1 MKKRGKKAKKEK
13 AENEAENGTGRKGK
27 KVRYTP
33 SAVLRRV
40 ILIFAAL
47 YLAGM
52 GISTALVQQKFRQD
66 HQRCLEDIADLVKI
80 SMNEEISDAASQGKE
95 ITLEWFIDNLEFLL
109 ATCRSDPYVNWNAA
123 VWDSE
128 GDKIA
133 EREAI
138 AYAPLDGDNTTR
150 VIWRLK
156 DYLTEEEMDQL
167 AEYTVQKTASE
178 KRQWT
183 EYRED
188 VSCTPERELAAIS
201 IHKKTWK
208 KVDAQEAKKREGAYS
223 WSRWVE
229 TEEDGST
236 KEEYFVCTDSRETW
250 RWENPDIE
258 QEDAEIVF
266 GAFPFIPGSEAGENG
281 WKEWRQAEYLQSFPE
296 HIRGGYRE
304 GGTGYMEYTDDN
316 AEADLTVPLAF
327 EDLDS
332 ESGVRVC
339 TMMFR
344 MISHSWMAAAD
355 YMKYVYLGSAV
366 FVAACIV
373 FAAYTLEKS
382 YRKSAEAEAQR
393 RDFTN
398 AMAHE
403 MKTPLGVIRGF
414 AENLLEDPETGKR
427 EYYLRQIIGQTEEMD
442 GAVKEMIQVSRLD
455 SEGLALSRERID
467 LSELLEEETERI
479 EVRTEERRIE
489 VRLRNTG
496 AVIVEGDRALL
507 EKAFR
512 CLLDNAVSYNR
523 DEGIITIDV
532 DEERCVIAN
541 TGDPIPEE
549 DLSHVCEMLWTG
561 SREGRNRASEEKHLG
576 MGLYL
581 ADRIFRLHGMK
592 MTVENTYDGVQVSVD
607 WSGR

>member
-13 AENEAENGTGRKGK
+13 AENEAENGRKGK
-27 KVRYTP
+27 NVRYTP
-33 SAVLRRV
+33 SGVLRRV

-66 HQRCLEDIADLVKI
+66 HQRYLGDIADLVKL
-80 SMNEEISDAASQGKE
+80 SMSEEIRDAAAHGEE
-95 ITLEWFIDNLEFLL
+95 ITSEWFADSLEFFL
-109 ATCRSDPYVNWNAA
+109 AICRSDPYVNWNAA

-133 EREAI
+133 ERGAI
-138 AYAPLDGDNTTR
+138 ASAPLDGDSTAR
-150 VIWRLK
+150 VIWHLK
-156 DYLTEEEMDQL
+156 DYLTEEELDQL
-167 AEYTVQKTASE
+167 AEYAAQETASE

-183 EYRED
+183 EYEEN
-188 VSCTPERELAAIS
+188 VSYTPEGELASIS
-201 IHKKTWK
+201 IQKEKWK
-208 KVDAQEAKKREGAYS
+208 KVDSLEAENLEEAAGWTRL
-223 WSRWVE
+223 
-229 TEEDGST
+229 TEEDGRA
-236 KEEYFVCTDSRETW
+236 KEEYFVCIDSEEAW
-250 RWENPDIE
+250 RWENPDTD

-266 GAFPFIPGSEAGENG
+266 GSFLLLPGSEAGENG
-281 WKEWRQAEYLQSFPE
+281 WKEWRTDEYLQSFPE

-304 GGTGYMEYTDDN
+304 DGTGYMEYTDDN

-366 FVAACIV
+366 FVAVCIV

-382 YRKSAEAEAQR
+382 YRKNAETEAQR

-479 EVRTEERRIE
+479 AVRTEERRIE
-489 VRLRNTG
+489 VRLRHTG

-523 DEGIITIDV
+523 YEGIITIYV
-532 DEERCVIAN
+532 DEERCMIAN

-549 DLSHVCEMLWTG
+549 DLSRVCEMLWTG
-561 SREGRNRASEEKHLG
+561 SREGRTRASEEKHLG

-592 MTVENTYDGVQVSVD
+592 MTVENTQDGVQVSVD

>member
-13 AENEAENGTGRKGK
+13 AENEAENGRKGK
-27 KVRYTP
+27 NVRYTP
-33 SAVLRRV
+33 GGVLRRV

-66 HQRCLEDIADLVKI
+66 HQRYLGDIADLVKL
-80 SMNEEISDAASQGKE
+80 SMSEEIRDATAQGKE
-95 ITLEWFIDNLEFLL
+95 ITSEWFADRLEFFL
-109 ATCRSDPYVNWNAA
+109 ALCSSDPHVNWNAA

-133 EREAI
+133 ERGAI
-138 AYAPLDGDNTTR
+138 ASAPLDGDSTAR
-150 VIWRLK
+150 VIWHLK
-156 DYLTEEEMDQL
+156 DYLTEEELDQL
-167 AEYTVQKTASE
+167 AEYAAQETASE

-183 EYRED
+183 EYEEN
-188 VSCTPERELAAIS
+188 VSYTPEGELASIS
-201 IHKKTWK
+201 IQKEKWK
-208 KVDAQEAKKREGAYS
+208 KVDSLEAENLEGAAG
-223 WSRWVE
+223 WARL

-236 KEEYFVCTDSRETW
+236 KEEYFVCITSEEAW
-250 RWENPDIE
+250 RWENPDTE
-258 QEDAEIVF
+258 QEEAEIVF
-266 GAFPFIPGSEAGENG
+266 GSFLFIPGSEAGENG
-281 WKEWRQAEYLQSFPE
+281 WKEWRTDEYLQSFPE

-304 GGTGYMEYTDDN
+304 DGTGYMEYTDDN

-332 ESGVRVC
+332 GSGVRVC

-355 YMKYVYLGSAV
+355 YMKYIYLGSAV

-382 YRKSAEAEAQR
+382 YRKNAETEAQR

-455 SEGLALSRERID
+455 SEDLALSRERIN
-467 LSELLEEETERI
+467 LPELLEEEMERI
-479 EVRTEERRIE
+479 AVRTEERRIE
-489 VRLRNTG
+489 VRLRHTG

-523 DEGIITIDV
+523 YEGIITIYV
-532 DEERCVIAN
+532 DEERCMIAN

-549 DLSHVCEMLWTG
+549 DLSRVCEMLWTG
-561 SREGRNRASEEKHLG
+561 SREGRTRASEEKHLG

-592 MTVENTYDGVQVSVD
+592 MTVENTQDGVQVSVD

>member
-1 MKKRGKKAKKEK
+1 MKKRGKKKAKKEK
-13 AENEAENGTGRKGK
+13 AENKAENGRKGK
-27 KVRYTP
+27 NIRYTP
-33 SAVLRRV
+33 SGVLRRV

-66 HQRCLEDIADLVKI
+66 HQRYLGDIADLVKL
-80 SMNEEISDAASQGKE
+80 SMSEEIRDAAVQGKE
-95 ITLEWFIDNLEFLL
+95 ITSEWFADRLEFFL
-109 ATCRSDPYVNWNAA
+109 ALCSSDPYVNWNAA

-133 EREAI
+133 ERGAI
-138 AYAPLDGDNTTR
+138 ASAPLDGDSTTR
-150 VIWRLK
+150 VIWHLK
-156 DYLTEEEMDQL
+156 DYLTEEELDQL
-167 AEYTVQKTASE
+167 AEYAAQETASE

-183 EYRED
+183 EYEEN
-188 VSCTPERELAAIS
+188 VSYTPEGELASIS
-201 IHKKTWK
+201 IQKEKWK
-208 KVDAQEAKKREGAYS
+208 KVDALEAENLEGAAG
-223 WSRWVE
+223 WARL

-236 KEEYFVCTDSRETW
+236 KEEYFVCIDSEEAW
-250 RWENPDIE
+250 RWENPDTE
-258 QEDAEIVF
+258 QEEAEIVF
-266 GAFPFIPGSEAGENG
+266 GSFLLLPGSEAGENG
-281 WKEWRQAEYLQSFPE
+281 WKEWRQDEYLQSFPE

-304 GGTGYMEYTDDN
+304 DGTGYMEYTDDN

-327 EDLDS
+327 ENLDS

-382 YRKSAEAEAQR
+382 YRKNAETETQR

-455 SEGLALSRERID
+455 SEDLALSRERID
-467 LSELLEEETERI
+467 LSELLEEEMERI
-479 EVRTEERRIE
+479 AVRTEERRIE
-489 VRLRNTG
+489 VRLRHTG

-523 DEGIITIDV
+523 DEGTITIGM

-549 DLSHVCEMLWTG
+549 DLSRVCEMLWTG
-561 SREGRNRASEEKHLG
+561 SREGRTRASEEKHLG

-592 MTVENTYDGVQVSVD
+592 MTVENTQDGVQVSVD

>member
-13 AENEAENGTGRKGK
+13 AENEAENGRKGK
-27 KVRYTP
+27 NVRYTP
-33 SAVLRRV
+33 SGVLRRV

-66 HQRCLEDIADLVKI
+66 HQRYLGDIADLVKL
-80 SMNEEISDAASQGKE
+80 SMSEEIRDATAQGKE
-95 ITLEWFIDNLEFLL
+95 ITSEWFADRLEFFL
-109 ATCRSDPYVNWNAA
+109 ALCSSDPHVNWNAA

-133 EREAI
+133 ERGAI
-138 AYAPLDGDNTTR
+138 ASAPLDGDSTAR
-150 VIWRLK
+150 VIWHLK
-156 DYLTEEEMDQL
+156 DYLTEEELDQL
-167 AEYTVQKTASE
+167 AEYAAQETASE

-183 EYRED
+183 EYEEN
-188 VSCTPERELAAIS
+188 VSSTPEGELASIS
-201 IHKKTWK
+201 IQKEKWK
-208 KVDAQEAKKREGAYS
+208 KVDSLEAENLEGAAG
-223 WSRWVE
+223 WARL
-229 TEEDGST
+229 TEEDGRA
-236 KEEYFVCTDSRETW
+236 KEEYFVCIDSEEAW
-250 RWENPDIE
+250 RWENPDTE
-258 QEDAEIVF
+258 QEEAEIVF
-266 GAFPFIPGSEAGENG
+266 GSFLFIPGSEAGENG
-281 WKEWRQAEYLQSFPE
+281 WKEWRTDEYLQSFPE

-304 GGTGYMEYTDDN
+304 DGTGYMEYTDDN
-316 AEADLTVPLAF
+316 AEADLTIPLAF

-382 YRKSAEAEAQR
+382 YRKNAETEAQR

-455 SEGLALSRERID
+455 SEDLALNRERID
-467 LSELLEEETERI
+467 LTELLEEEMEWI
-479 EVRTEERRIE
+479 AVQTEERRIE
-489 VRLRNTG
+489 VRLRHTG
-496 AVIVEGDRALL
+496 AAIMEGDRALL

-523 DEGIITIDV
+523 DEGTITIDV

-549 DLSHVCEMLWTG
+549 DLSRVCEMLWTG
-561 SREGRNRASEEKHLG
+561 SREGRTRASEEKHLG

-592 MTVENTYDGVQVSVD
+592 MTVENTHDGVQVSVD

>member
-13 AENEAENGTGRKGK
+13 AENEAENGRKGK
-27 KVRYTP
+27 NVRYTP
-33 SAVLRRV
+33 SGVLRRV
-40 ILIFAAL
+40 ILKFAAL

-66 HQRCLEDIADLVKI
+66 HQRYLGDIADLVKL
-80 SMNEEISDAASQGKE
+80 SMSEEIRDAAAHGEE
-95 ITLEWFIDNLEFLL
+95 ITSEWFADSLEFFL
-109 ATCRSDPYVNWNAA
+109 AICRSDPYVNWNAA

-133 EREAI
+133 ERGAI
-138 AYAPLDGDNTTR
+138 ASAPLDGDSTAR
-150 VIWRLK
+150 VIWHLK
-156 DYLTEEEMDQL
+156 DYLTEEELDQL
-167 AEYTVQKTASE
+167 AEYAAQETASE

-183 EYRED
+183 EYEEN
-188 VSCTPERELAAIS
+188 VSYTPEGELASIS
-201 IHKKTWK
+201 IQKEKWK
-208 KVDAQEAKKREGAYS
+208 KVDSLEAENLEEAAGWTRL
-223 WSRWVE
+223 
-229 TEEDGST
+229 TEEDGRA
-236 KEEYFVCTDSRETW
+236 KEEYFVCIDSEEAW
-250 RWENPDIE
+250 RWENPDTD

-266 GAFPFIPGSEAGENG
+266 GSFLLLPGSEAGENG
-281 WKEWRQAEYLQSFPE
+281 WKEWRTDEYLQSFPE

-304 GGTGYMEYTDDN
+304 DGTGYMEYTDDN

-366 FVAACIV
+366 FVAVCIV

-382 YRKSAEAEAQR
+382 YRKNAETEAQR

-455 SEGLALSRERID
+455 SEDLALSRERIN
-467 LSELLEEETERI
+467 LPELLEEEVERI
-479 EVRTEERRIE
+479 AVRTEERRIE
-489 VRLRNTG
+489 VRLRHTG

-523 DEGIITIDV
+523 YEGIITIYV
-532 DEERCVIAN
+532 DEERCMIAN

-549 DLSHVCEMLWTG
+549 DLSRVCEMLWTG
-561 SREGRNRASEEKHLG
+561 SREGRTRASEEKHLG

-592 MTVENTYDGVQVSVD
+592 MTVENTQDGVQVSVD

>member
-66 HQRCLEDIADLVKI
+66 HQRYLGDIADLVKL
-80 SMNEEISDAASQGKE
+80 SMSEEIRDAAAQGEE
-95 ITLEWFIDNLEFLL
+95 ITSEWFADSLAFFL
-109 ATCRSDPYVNWNAA
+109 AICRSDPYVNWNAA

-133 EREAI
+133 ERGAI
-138 AYAPLDGDNTTR
+138 ASAPLDGDSTAR
-150 VIWRLK
+150 VIWHLK
-156 DYLTEEEMDQL
+156 DYLTEEELDQL
-167 AEYTVQKTASE
+167 AEYAAQETASE

-183 EYRED
+183 EYEEN
-188 VSCTPERELAAIS
+188 VSYTPEGELASIS
-201 IHKKTWK
+201 IQKEKWK
-208 KVDAQEAKKREGAYS
+208 KVDSLEAENLEGVAG
-223 WSRWVE
+223 WARL

-236 KEEYFVCTDSRETW
+236 KEEYFVCITSEEAW
-250 RWENPDIE
+250 RWENPDTE
-258 QEDAEIVF
+258 QEEAEIVF
-266 GAFPFIPGSEAGENG
+266 GSFLFIPGSEAGENG
-281 WKEWRQAEYLQSFPE
+281 WKEWRTDEYLQSFPE

-304 GGTGYMEYTDDN
+304 DGTGYMEYTDDN
-316 AEADLTVPLAF
+316 AEADLTIPLAF

-382 YRKSAEAEAQR
+382 YRKNAETEAQR

-455 SEGLALSRERID
+455 SEDLALSRERIN
-467 LSELLEEETERI
+467 LPELLEEEMERI
-479 EVRTEERRIE
+479 AVRTEERRIE
-489 VRLRNTG
+489 VRLRHTG

-523 DEGIITIDV
+523 DEGIIAIDV
-532 DEERCVIAN
+532 DEERCVMAN

-549 DLSHVCEMLWTG
+549 DLSRVCEMLWTG
-561 SREGRNRASEEKHLG
+561 SREGRTRASEEKHLG

-592 MTVENTYDGVQVSVD
+592 MTVENTQDGVQVSVD

>member
-13 AENEAENGTGRKGK
+13 AENEAENGRKGK
-27 KVRYTP
+27 NVRYTP
-33 SAVLRRV
+33 SGVLRRV

-66 HQRCLEDIADLVKI
+66 HQRYLGDIADLVKL
-80 SMNEEISDAASQGKE
+80 SMSEEIRDATAQGKE
-95 ITLEWFIDNLEFLL
+95 ITSEWFADRLEFFL
-109 ATCRSDPYVNWNAA
+109 ALCSSDPYVNWNAA

-133 EREAI
+133 ERGAI
-138 AYAPLDGDNTTR
+138 ASAPLDGDSTAR
-150 VIWRLK
+150 VIWHLK
-156 DYLTEEEMDQL
+156 DYLTEEELDQL
-167 AEYTVQKTASE
+167 AEYAAQETASE

-183 EYRED
+183 EYEEN
-188 VSCTPERELAAIS
+188 VSYTPGGELASIS
-201 IHKKTWK
+201 IQKEKWK
-208 KVDAQEAKKREGAYS
+208 KVDSLEAENLEGVAG
-223 WSRWVE
+223 WARL

-236 KEEYFVCTDSRETW
+236 KEEYFVCITSEEAW
-250 RWENPDIE
+250 RWENPDTE
-258 QEDAEIVF
+258 QEEAEIVF
-266 GAFPFIPGSEAGENG
+266 GSFLFIPGSEAGENG
-281 WKEWRQAEYLQSFPE
+281 WKEWRTDEYLQSFPE

-304 GGTGYMEYTDDN
+304 DGTGYMEYTDDN
-316 AEADLTVPLAF
+316 AEADLTIPLAF

-382 YRKSAEAEAQR
+382 YRKNAETEAQR

-455 SEGLALSRERID
+455 SEDLALSRERIN
-467 LSELLEEETERI
+467 LPELLEEEMERI
-479 EVRTEERRIE
+479 AVRTEERRIE
-489 VRLRNTG
+489 VRLRHTG

-523 DEGIITIDV
+523 YEGIITIYV
-532 DEERCVIAN
+532 DEERCMIAN

-549 DLSHVCEMLWTG
+549 DLSRVCEMLWTG
-561 SREGRNRASEEKHLG
+561 SREGRTRASEEKHLG

-592 MTVENTYDGVQVSVD
+592 MTVENTHDGVQVSVD

>member
-1 MKKRGKKAKKEK
+1 MKKRGKKKAKKEK
-13 AENEAENGTGRKGK
+13 AENEAENGRKGK
-27 KVRYTP
+27 NVRYTP
-33 SAVLRRV
+33 RGVLRRV

-66 HQRCLEDIADLVKI
+66 HQRCLGDIADLVKL
-80 SMNEEISDAASQGKE
+80 SMNEEISDAAARGEE
-95 ITLEWFIDNLEFLL
+95 ITSEWFANNLEFLL
-109 ATCRSDPYVNWNAA
+109 AICRSDPYVNWNAA

-133 EREAI
+133 ERGAI
-138 AYAPLDGDNTTR
+138 AYAPLDGDSTAR
-150 VIWRLK
+150 VIWHLK
-156 DYLTEEEMDQL
+156 DYLTEEELDQL
-167 AEYTVQKTASE
+167 AEYTVQETASQ
-178 KRQWT
+178 KRWRT

-201 IHKKTWK
+201 IQKKTWK
-208 KVDAQEAKKREGAYS
+208 KVDAQEAKNWEGAYG
-223 WSRWVE
+223 WSQLEE

-236 KEEYFVCTDSRETW
+236 KEEYFVCTDSREAW
-250 RWENPDIE
+250 RWENPDTE
-258 QEDAEIVF
+258 QENAEIIF
-266 GAFPFIPGSEAGENG
+266 GAFPLIPGSEAGENG
-281 WKEWRQAEYLQSFPE
+281 WKEWTQDEYLQSFPE

-304 GGTGYMEYTDDN
+304 DGTGYMEYTDDN

-366 FVAACIV
+366 FVGACIV

-427 EYYLRQIIGQTEEMD
+427 EYYLRQIVGQTEEMD
-442 GAVKEMIQVSRLD
+442 EAVKEMIQVSRLD
-455 SEGLALSRERID
+455 SEDLTLSRERID
-467 LSELLEEETERI
+467 LPELLEEETERI

-489 VRLRNTG
+489 VRLRHTG
-496 AVIVEGDRALL
+496 AAIVEGDRALL

-523 DEGIITIDV
+523 DEGTITIDV

-549 DLSHVCEMLWTG
+549 DLSRVCEMLWTG
-561 SREGRNRASEEKHLG
+561 SREGRTRASEEKHLG

-592 MTVENTYDGVQVSVD
+592 MTVENTYDGVRVSVD

>member
-13 AENEAENGTGRKGK
+13 AENEAENGRKGK
-27 KVRYTP
+27 NVRYTP
-33 SAVLRRV
+33 SGVLRRV

-66 HQRCLEDIADLVKI
+66 HQRYLGDIADLVKL
-80 SMNEEISDAASQGKE
+80 SMSEEIRDATAQGKE
-95 ITLEWFIDNLEFLL
+95 ITSEWFADRLEFFL
-109 ATCRSDPYVNWNAA
+109 ALCSSDPHVNWNAA

-133 EREAI
+133 ERGAI
-138 AYAPLDGDNTTR
+138 ASAPLDGDSTAR
-150 VIWRLK
+150 VIWHLK
-156 DYLTEEEMDQL
+156 DYLTEEELDQL
-167 AEYTVQKTASE
+167 AEYAAQETASE

-183 EYRED
+183 EYEEN
-188 VSCTPERELAAIS
+188 VSYTPEGELASIS
-201 IHKKTWK
+201 IQKEKWK
-208 KVDAQEAKKREGAYS
+208 KVDSLEAENLEEVAGWARL
-223 WSRWVE
+223 

-236 KEEYFVCTDSRETW
+236 KEEYFVCITSEEAW
-250 RWENPDIE
+250 RWENPDTE
-258 QEDAEIVF
+258 QEEAEIVF
-266 GAFPFIPGSEAGENG
+266 GSFLLLPGSEAGENG
-281 WKEWRQAEYLQSFPE
+281 WKEWRTDEYLQSFPE

-304 GGTGYMEYTDDN
+304 DGTGYMEYTDDN
-316 AEADLTVPLAF
+316 AEADLTIPLAF

-382 YRKSAEAEAQR
+382 YRKNAETEAQR

-455 SEGLALSRERID
+455 SEDLALSRERIN
-467 LSELLEEETERI
+467 LPELLEEEMERI
-479 EVRTEERRIE
+479 AVRTEERRIE
-489 VRLRNTG
+489 VRLRHTG

-532 DEERCVIAN
+532 DEERCVMAN

-549 DLSHVCEMLWTG
+549 DLSRVCEMLWTG
-561 SREGRNRASEEKHLG
+561 SREGRTRASEEKHLG

-592 MTVENTYDGVQVSVD
+592 MTVENTHDGVQVSVD

>member
-13 AENEAENGTGRKGK
+13 AENEAENGRKGK
-27 KVRYTP
+27 NVRYTP
-33 SAVLRRV
+33 SGVLRRV

-66 HQRCLEDIADLVKI
+66 HQRYLGDIADLVKL
-80 SMNEEISDAASQGKE
+80 SMSEEIRDATAQGKE
-95 ITLEWFIDNLEFLL
+95 ITSEWFADRLEFFL
-109 ATCRSDPYVNWNAA
+109 ALCSSDPYVNWNAA

-133 EREAI
+133 ERGAI
-138 AYAPLDGDNTTR
+138 ASAPLDGDSTAR
-150 VIWRLK
+150 VIWHLK
-156 DYLTEEEMDQL
+156 DYLTEEELDQL
-167 AEYTVQKTASE
+167 AEYAAQETASE

-183 EYRED
+183 EYEEN
-188 VSCTPERELAAIS
+188 VSYTPGGELASIS
-201 IHKKTWK
+201 IQKEKWK
-208 KVDAQEAKKREGAYS
+208 KVDSLEAENLEGVAG
-223 WSRWVE
+223 WARL

-236 KEEYFVCTDSRETW
+236 KEEYFVCITSEEAW
-250 RWENPDIE
+250 RWENPDTE
-258 QEDAEIVF
+258 QEEAEIVF
-266 GAFPFIPGSEAGENG
+266 GSFLFIPGSEAGENG
-281 WKEWRQAEYLQSFPE
+281 WKEWRTDEYLQSFPE

-304 GGTGYMEYTDDN
+304 DGTGYMEYTDDN
-316 AEADLTVPLAF
+316 AEADLTIPLAF

-382 YRKSAEAEAQR
+382 YRKNAETEAQR

-455 SEGLALSRERID
+455 SEDLALSRERIN
-467 LSELLEEETERI
+467 LPELLEEEMERI
-479 EVRTEERRIE
+479 AVRTEERRIE
-489 VRLRNTG
+489 VRLRHTG
-496 AVIVEGDRALL
+496 AAVVEGDRALL

-532 DEERCVIAN
+532 DEERCVMAN

-549 DLSHVCEMLWTG
+549 DLSRVCEMLWTG

-592 MTVENTYDGVQVSVD
+592 MTVENTQDGVQVSVD

>member
-66 HQRCLEDIADLVKI
+66 HQRYLGDIADLVKL
-80 SMNEEISDAASQGKE
+80 SMSEEIRDATAQGKE
-95 ITLEWFIDNLEFLL
+95 ITSEWFADRLEFFL
-109 ATCRSDPYVNWNAA
+109 ALCSSDPHVNWNAA

-133 EREAI
+133 ERGAI
-138 AYAPLDGDNTTR
+138 ASAPLDGDSTAR
-150 VIWRLK
+150 VIWHLK
-156 DYLTEEEMDQL
+156 DYLTEEELDQL
-167 AEYTVQKTASE
+167 AEYAAQETASE

-183 EYRED
+183 EYEEN
-188 VSCTPERELAAIS
+188 VSYTPEGELASIS
-201 IHKKTWK
+201 IQKEKWK
-208 KVDAQEAKKREGAYS
+208 KVDSLEAENLEGVAG
-223 WSRWVE
+223 WARL

-236 KEEYFVCTDSRETW
+236 KEEYFVCITSEEAW
-250 RWENPDIE
+250 RWENPDTE
-258 QEDAEIVF
+258 QEEAEIVF
-266 GAFPFIPGSEAGENG
+266 GSFLFIPGSEAGENG
-281 WKEWRQAEYLQSFPE
+281 WKEWRTDEYLQSFPE

-304 GGTGYMEYTDDN
+304 DGTGYMEYTDDN
-316 AEADLTVPLAF
+316 AEADLTIPLAF

-382 YRKSAEAEAQR
+382 YRKNAETEAQR

-455 SEGLALSRERID
+455 SEDLALSRERID
-467 LSELLEEETERI
+467 LSELLEEEMERI
-479 EVRTEERRIE
+479 AVRTEERRIE
-489 VRLRNTG
+489 VRLRHTG

-523 DEGIITIDV
+523 DEGIIAIDV
-532 DEERCVIAN
+532 DEERCVMAN

-549 DLSHVCEMLWTG
+549 DLSRVCEMLWTG
-561 SREGRNRASEEKHLG
+561 SREGRTRASEEKHLG

-592 MTVENTYDGVQVSVD
+592 MTVENTQDGVQVSVD

>member
-13 AENEAENGTGRKGK
+13 AENEAENGRKGK
-27 KVRYTP
+27 NVRYTP
-33 SAVLRRV
+33 SGVLRRV

-66 HQRCLEDIADLVKI
+66 HQRYLGDIADLVKL
-80 SMNEEISDAASQGKE
+80 SMSEEIRDATAQGRE
-95 ITLEWFIDNLEFLL
+95 ITSEWFADRLEFFL
-109 ATCRSDPYVNWNAA
+109 ALCSSDPHVNWNAA

-133 EREAI
+133 ERGAI
-138 AYAPLDGDNTTR
+138 ASAPLDGDSTAR
-150 VIWRLK
+150 VIWHLK
-156 DYLTEEEMDQL
+156 DYLTEEELDQL
-167 AEYTVQKTASE
+167 AEYAAQETASE
-178 KRQWT
+178 KLQWT
-183 EYRED
+183 EYEEN
-188 VSCTPERELAAIS
+188 VSYTPEGELASIS
-201 IHKKTWK
+201 IQKEKWK
-208 KVDAQEAKKREGAYS
+208 KVDSLEAENLEGVAG
-223 WSRWVE
+223 WARL

-236 KEEYFVCTDSRETW
+236 KEEYFVCITSEEAW
-250 RWENPDIE
+250 RWENPDTE
-258 QEDAEIVF
+258 QEEAEIVF
-266 GAFPFIPGSEAGENG
+266 GSFLFIPGSEAGENG
-281 WKEWRQAEYLQSFPE
+281 WKEWRTDEYLQSFPE

-304 GGTGYMEYTDDN
+304 DGTGYMEYTDDN
-316 AEADLTVPLAF
+316 AEADLTIPLAF

-382 YRKSAEAEAQR
+382 YRKNAETEAQR

-455 SEGLALSRERID
+455 SEDLALSRERIN
-467 LSELLEEETERI
+467 LPELLEEEMERI
-479 EVRTEERRIE
+479 AVRTEERRIE
-489 VRLRNTG
+489 VRLRHTG

-523 DEGIITIDV
+523 DEGIITIDE

-549 DLSHVCEMLWTG
+549 DLSRVCEMLWTG
-561 SREGRNRASEEKHLG
+561 SREGRTRASEEKHLG

-592 MTVENTYDGVQVSVD
+592 MTVENTQDGVQVSVD

>member
-13 AENEAENGTGRKGK
+13 AENEAENGRKGK
-27 KVRYTP
+27 NVRYTP
-33 SAVLRRV
+33 SGVLRRV

-66 HQRCLEDIADLVKI
+66 HQRCLGDIADLVKL
-80 SMNEEISDAASQGKE
+80 SMSEEIRDAAAHGEE
-95 ITLEWFIDNLEFLL
+95 ITSEWFADSLEFFL
-109 ATCRSDPYVNWNAA
+109 AICRSDPYVNWNAA

-133 EREAI
+133 ERGAI
-138 AYAPLDGDNTTR
+138 ASAPLDGDSTAR
-150 VIWRLK
+150 VIWHLK
-156 DYLTEEEMDQL
+156 DYLTEEELDQL
-167 AEYTVQKTASE
+167 AEYAAQETASE

-183 EYRED
+183 EYEEN
-188 VSCTPERELAAIS
+188 VSYTPEGELASIS
-201 IHKKTWK
+201 IQKEKWK
-208 KVDAQEAKKREGAYS
+208 KVDSLEAENLEEAAGWTRL
-223 WSRWVE
+223 
-229 TEEDGST
+229 TEEDGRA
-236 KEEYFVCTDSRETW
+236 KEEYFVCIDSEEAW
-250 RWENPDIE
+250 RWENPDTD

-266 GAFPFIPGSEAGENG
+266 GSFLLLPGSEAGENG
-281 WKEWRQAEYLQSFPE
+281 WKEWRTDEYLQSFPE

-304 GGTGYMEYTDDN
+304 DGTGYMEYTDDN

-366 FVAACIV
+366 FVAVCIV

-382 YRKSAEAEAQR
+382 YRKNAETEAQR

-455 SEGLALSRERID
+455 SEDLALSRERID
-467 LSELLEEETERI
+467 LSELLEEEMERI
-479 EVRTEERRIE
+479 AVRTEERRIE
-489 VRLRNTG
+489 VRLRHTG

-523 DEGIITIDV
+523 YEGIITIYV
-532 DEERCVIAN
+532 DEERCMIAN

-549 DLSHVCEMLWTG
+549 DLSRVCEMLWTG
-561 SREGRNRASEEKHLG
+561 SREGRTRASEEKHLG

-592 MTVENTYDGVQVSVD
+592 MTVENTQDGVQVSVD

>member
-1 MKKRGKKAKKEK
+1 MKKRGKKKAKKEK
-13 AENEAENGTGRKGK
+13 AENEAENGRKGK
-27 KVRYTP
+27 NVRYTP
-33 SAVLRRV
+33 SGVLRRV

-66 HQRCLEDIADLVKI
+66 HQRYLGDIADLVKL
-80 SMNEEISDAASQGKE
+80 SMSEEIRDATAQGKE
-95 ITLEWFIDNLEFLL
+95 ITSEWFADRLEFFL
-109 ATCRSDPYVNWNAA
+109 ALCSSDPHVNWNAA

-133 EREAI
+133 ERGAI
-138 AYAPLDGDNTTR
+138 ASAPLDGDSTAR
-150 VIWRLK
+150 VIWHLK
-156 DYLTEEEMDQL
+156 DYLTEEELDQL
-167 AEYTVQKTASE
+167 AEYAAQETASE

-183 EYRED
+183 EYEEN
-188 VSCTPERELAAIS
+188 VSSTPEGELASIS
-201 IHKKTWK
+201 IQKEKWK
-208 KVDAQEAKKREGAYS
+208 KVDSLEAENLEEVAGWARL
-223 WSRWVE
+223 

-236 KEEYFVCTDSRETW
+236 KEEYFVCIDSEEAW
-250 RWENPDIE
+250 RWENPDTD
-258 QEDAEIVF
+258 QVDAEIVF
-266 GAFPFIPGSEAGENG
+266 GSFLFIPGSEAGENG
-281 WKEWRQAEYLQSFPE
+281 WKEWRTDEYLQSFPE

-304 GGTGYMEYTDDN
+304 DGTGYMEYTDDN

-382 YRKSAEAEAQR
+382 YRKNAETEAQR

-455 SEGLALSRERID
+455 SEDLALSRERID
-467 LSELLEEETERI
+467 LSELLEEEMERI
-479 EVRTEERRIE
+479 AVRTEERRIE
-489 VRLRNTG
+489 VRLRHTG

-532 DEERCVIAN
+532 DEERCVMAN

-549 DLSHVCEMLWTG
+549 DLSRVCEMLWTG

-592 MTVENTYDGVQVSVD
+592 MTVENTQDGVQVSVD
-607 WSGR
+607 WSG

>member
-13 AENEAENGTGRKGK
+13 AENEAENGRKGK
-27 KVRYTP
+27 NVRYTP
-33 SAVLRRV
+33 SGVLRRV

-66 HQRCLEDIADLVKI
+66 HQRYLGDIADLVKL
-80 SMNEEISDAASQGKE
+80 SMSEEIRDATAQGKE
-95 ITLEWFIDNLEFLL
+95 ITSEWFADRLEFFL
-109 ATCRSDPYVNWNAA
+109 ALCSSDPYVNWNAA

-133 EREAI
+133 ERGAI
-138 AYAPLDGDNTTR
+138 ASAPLDGDSTAR
-150 VIWRLK
+150 VIWHLK
-156 DYLTEEEMDQL
+156 DYLTEEELDQL
-167 AEYTVQKTASE
+167 AEYTVQETASE
-178 KRQWT
+178 KRWRT

-201 IHKKTWK
+201 IQKKTWK
-208 KVDAQEAKKREGAYS
+208 KVDAQEAKKREGAYG

-229 TEEDGST
+229 TGEDGST
-236 KEEYFVCTDSRETW
+236 KEEYFVCITSEEAW
-250 RWENPDIE
+250 RWENPDTE
-258 QEDAEIVF
+258 QEEAEIVF
-266 GAFPFIPGSEAGENG
+266 GSFLFIPGSEAGENG
-281 WKEWRQAEYLQSFPE
+281 WKEWRTDEYLQSFPE

-382 YRKSAEAEAQR
+382 YRKNAETEAQR

-455 SEGLALSRERID
+455 SEDLALSRERID
-467 LSELLEEETERI
+467 LSELLEEEMERI
-479 EVRTEERRIE
+479 AVRTEERRIE
-489 VRLRNTG
+489 VRLRHTG

-532 DEERCVIAN
+532 DEERCVMAN

-549 DLSHVCEMLWTG
+549 DLSRVCEMLWTG

-592 MTVENTYDGVQVSVD
+592 MTVENTQDGVQVSVD

>member
-13 AENEAENGTGRKGK
+13 AENEAENGRKGK
-27 KVRYTP
+27 NVRYTP
-33 SAVLRRV
+33 SGVLRRV

-66 HQRCLEDIADLVKI
+66 HQRYLGDIADLVKL
-80 SMNEEISDAASQGKE
+80 SMSEEIRDATAQGKE
-95 ITLEWFIDNLEFLL
+95 ITSEWFADRLEFFL
-109 ATCRSDPYVNWNAA
+109 ALCSSDPHVNWNAA

-133 EREAI
+133 ERGAI
-138 AYAPLDGDNTTR
+138 ASAPLDGDSTAR
-150 VIWRLK
+150 VIWHLK
-156 DYLTEEEMDQL
+156 DYLTEEELDQL
-167 AEYTVQKTASE
+167 AEYAAQETASE

-183 EYRED
+183 EYEEN
-188 VSCTPERELAAIS
+188 VSYTPEGELASIS
-201 IHKKTWK
+201 IQKEKWK
-208 KVDAQEAKKREGAYS
+208 KVDSLEAENLEGAAG
-223 WSRWVE
+223 WARL

-236 KEEYFVCTDSRETW
+236 KEEYFVCITSEEAW
-250 RWENPDIE
+250 RWENPDTE
-258 QEDAEIVF
+258 QEEAEIVF
-266 GAFPFIPGSEAGENG
+266 GSFLFIPGSEAGENG
-281 WKEWRQAEYLQSFPE
+281 WKEWRTDEYLQSFPE

-304 GGTGYMEYTDDN
+304 DGTGYMEYTDDN

-366 FVAACIV
+366 FVTACIV

-382 YRKSAEAEAQR
+382 YRKNAETEAQR

-479 EVRTEERRIE
+479 AVRTEERRIE
-489 VRLRNTG
+489 VRLRHTG

-523 DEGIITIDV
+523 YEGIITIYV
-532 DEERCVIAN
+532 DEERCMIAN

-549 DLSHVCEMLWTG
+549 DLSRVCEMLWTG

-592 MTVENTYDGVQVSVD
+592 MTVENTQDGVQVSVD

>member
-13 AENEAENGTGRKGK
+13 AENEAENGRKGK
-27 KVRYTP
+27 NVRYTP
-33 SAVLRRV
+33 SGVLRRV

-66 HQRCLEDIADLVKI
+66 HQRYLGDIADLVKL
-80 SMNEEISDAASQGKE
+80 SMSEEIRDATAQGKE
-95 ITLEWFIDNLEFLL
+95 ITSEWFANRLEFFL
-109 ATCRSDPYVNWNAA
+109 ALCSSDPYVNWNAA

-133 EREAI
+133 ERGAI
-138 AYAPLDGDNTTR
+138 ASAPLDGDSTAR
-150 VIWRLK
+150 VIWHLK
-156 DYLTEEEMDQL
+156 DYLTEEELDQL
-167 AEYTVQKTASE
+167 AEYAAQETASE

-183 EYRED
+183 EYEEN
-188 VSCTPERELAAIS
+188 VSYTPEGELASIS
-201 IHKKTWK
+201 IQKEKWK
-208 KVDAQEAKKREGAYS
+208 KVDSLEAENLEGVAG
-223 WSRWVE
+223 WARL

-236 KEEYFVCTDSRETW
+236 KEEYFVCITSEEAW
-250 RWENPDIE
+250 RWENPDTE
-258 QEDAEIVF
+258 QEEAEIVF
-266 GAFPFIPGSEAGENG
+266 GSFLFIPGSEAGENG
-281 WKEWRQAEYLQSFPE
+281 WKEWRTDEYLQSFPE

-304 GGTGYMEYTDDN
+304 DGTGYMEYTDDN
-316 AEADLTVPLAF
+316 AEADLTIPLAF

-382 YRKSAEAEAQR
+382 YRKNAETEAQR

-427 EYYLRQIIGQTEEMD
+427 EYYLRQIIRQTEEMD

-455 SEGLALSRERID
+455 SEDLALSRERIN
-467 LSELLEEETERI
+467 LPELLEEEMERI
-479 EVRTEERRIE
+479 AVRTEERRIE
-489 VRLRNTG
+489 VRLRHTG
-496 AVIVEGDRALL
+496 AAFVEGDRALL

-532 DEERCVIAN
+532 DEERCVMAN

-549 DLSHVCEMLWTG
+549 DLSRVCEMLWTG
-561 SREGRNRASEEKHLG
+561 SREGRTRASEEKHLG

-592 MTVENTYDGVQVSVD
+592 MTVENTQDGVQVSVD

>member
-13 AENEAENGTGRKGK
+13 AENEAENGRKGK
-27 KVRYTP
+27 NVRYTP
-33 SAVLRRV
+33 SGVLRRV

-66 HQRCLEDIADLVKI
+66 HQRYLGDIADLVKL
-80 SMNEEISDAASQGKE
+80 SMSEEIRDATAQGKE
-95 ITLEWFIDNLEFLL
+95 ITSEWFADRLEFFL
-109 ATCRSDPYVNWNAA
+109 ALCSSDPHVNWNAA

-133 EREAI
+133 ERGAI
-138 AYAPLDGDNTTR
+138 ASAPLDGDSTAR
-150 VIWRLK
+150 VIWHLK
-156 DYLTEEEMDQL
+156 DYLTEEELDQL
-167 AEYTVQKTASE
+167 AEYAAQETASE
-178 KRQWT
+178 KHQWT
-183 EYRED
+183 EYEEN
-188 VSCTPERELAAIS
+188 VSSTPEGELASIS
-201 IHKKTWK
+201 IQKEKWK
-208 KVDAQEAKKREGAYS
+208 KVDSLEAENLEEVAGWARL
-223 WSRWVE
+223 

-236 KEEYFVCTDSRETW
+236 KEEYFVCIDSEEAW
-250 RWENPDIE
+250 RWENPDTE
-258 QEDAEIVF
+258 QEEAEIVF
-266 GAFPFIPGSEAGENG
+266 GSFLFIPGSEAGENG
-281 WKEWRQAEYLQSFPE
+281 WKEWRTDEYLQSFPE

-304 GGTGYMEYTDDN
+304 DGTGYMEYTDDN

-382 YRKSAEAEAQR
+382 YRKNAETEAQR

-455 SEGLALSRERID
+455 SEDLALSRERID
-467 LSELLEEETERI
+467 LSELLEEEMERI
-479 EVRTEERRIE
+479 AVRTEERRIE
-489 VRLRNTG
+489 VRLRHTG

-532 DEERCVIAN
+532 DEERCVMAN

-549 DLSHVCEMLWTG
+549 DRSRVCEMLWTG

-592 MTVENTYDGVQVSVD
+592 MTVENTQDGVQVSVD

>member
-66 HQRCLEDIADLVKI
+66 HQRYLGDIADLVKL
-80 SMNEEISDAASQGKE
+80 SMSEEIRDATAQGKE
-95 ITLEWFIDNLEFLL
+95 ITSEWFANRLEFFL
-109 ATCRSDPYVNWNAA
+109 ALCSSDPYVNWNAA

-133 EREAI
+133 ERGAI
-138 AYAPLDGDNTTR
+138 ASAPLDGDSTAR
-150 VIWRLK
+150 VIWHLK
-156 DYLTEEEMDQL
+156 DYLTEEELDQL
-167 AEYTVQKTASE
+167 AEYAAQETASE

-183 EYRED
+183 EYEEN
-188 VSCTPERELAAIS
+188 VSYTPEGELASIS
-201 IHKKTWK
+201 IQKEKWK
-208 KVDAQEAKKREGAYS
+208 KVDSLEAENLEGVAG
-223 WSRWVE
+223 WARL

-236 KEEYFVCTDSRETW
+236 KEEYFVCITSEEAW
-250 RWENPDIE
+250 RWENPDTE
-258 QEDAEIVF
+258 QEEAEIVF
-266 GAFPFIPGSEAGENG
+266 GSFLFIPGSEAGENG
-281 WKEWRQAEYLQSFPE
+281 WKEWRTDEYLQSFPE

-304 GGTGYMEYTDDN
+304 DGTGYMEYTDDN
-316 AEADLTVPLAF
+316 AEADLTIPLAF

-382 YRKSAEAEAQR
+382 YRKNAETEAQR

-455 SEGLALSRERID
+455 SEDLALSRERID
-467 LSELLEEETERI
+467 LSELLEEEMERI
-479 EVRTEERRIE
+479 AVRTEERRIE
-489 VRLRNTG
+489 VRLRHTG
-496 AVIVEGDRALL
+496 AAVVEGDRALL

-532 DEERCVIAN
+532 DEERCVMAN

-549 DLSHVCEMLWTG
+549 DLSRVCEMLWTG
-561 SREGRNRASEEKHLG
+561 SREGRTRASEEKHLG

-592 MTVENTYDGVQVSVD
+592 MTVENTQDGVQVSVD

>member
-13 AENEAENGTGRKGK
+13 AENEAENGRKGK
-27 KVRYTP
+27 NVRYTP
-33 SAVLRRV
+33 SGVLRRV

-66 HQRCLEDIADLVKI
+66 HQRYLGDIADLVKL
-80 SMNEEISDAASQGKE
+80 SMSEEIRDATAQGKE
-95 ITLEWFIDNLEFLL
+95 ITSEWFADRLEFFL
-109 ATCRSDPYVNWNAA
+109 ALCSSDPHVNWNAA

-133 EREAI
+133 ERGAI
-138 AYAPLDGDNTTR
+138 ASAPLDGDSTAR
-150 VIWRLK
+150 VIWHLK
-156 DYLTEEEMDQL
+156 DYLTEEELDQL
-167 AEYTVQKTASE
+167 AEYAAQETASE

-183 EYRED
+183 EYEEN
-188 VSCTPERELAAIS
+188 VSYTPEGELASIS
-201 IHKKTWK
+201 IQKEKWK
-208 KVDAQEAKKREGAYS
+208 KVDSLEAENLEGVAG
-223 WSRWVE
+223 WARL

-236 KEEYFVCTDSRETW
+236 KEEYFVCITSEEAW
-250 RWENPDIE
+250 RWENPDTE
-258 QEDAEIVF
+258 QEEAEIVF
-266 GAFPFIPGSEAGENG
+266 GSFLFIPGSEAGENG
-281 WKEWRQAEYLQSFPE
+281 WKEWRTDEYLQSFPE

-304 GGTGYMEYTDDN
+304 DGTGYMEYTDDN
-316 AEADLTVPLAF
+316 AEADLTIPLAF

-382 YRKSAEAEAQR
+382 YRKNAETEAQR

-455 SEGLALSRERID
+455 SEDLALSRERIN
-467 LSELLEEETERI
+467 LPELLEEEMERI
-479 EVRTEERRIE
+479 AVRTEERRIE
-489 VRLRNTG
+489 VRLRHTG

-532 DEERCVIAN
+532 DEERCVMAN
-541 TGDPIPEE
+541 TDDPIPEE
-549 DLSHVCEMLWTG
+549 DLSRVCEMLWTG
-561 SREGRNRASEEKHLG
+561 SREGRTRASEEKHLG

-592 MTVENTYDGVQVSVD
+592 MTVENTHDGVQVSVD

>member
-13 AENEAENGTGRKGK
+13 AENEAENGRKGK
-27 KVRYTP
+27 NVRYTP
-33 SAVLRRV
+33 SGVLRRV

-66 HQRCLEDIADLVKI
+66 HQRYLGDIADLVKL
-80 SMNEEISDAASQGKE
+80 SMSEEIRDATAQGKE
-95 ITLEWFIDNLEFLL
+95 ITSEWFADRLEFFL
-109 ATCRSDPYVNWNAA
+109 ALCSSDPHVNWNAA

-133 EREAI
+133 ERGAI
-138 AYAPLDGDNTTR
+138 ASAPLDGDSTAR
-150 VIWRLK
+150 VIWHLK
-156 DYLTEEEMDQL
+156 DYLTEEELDQL
-167 AEYTVQKTASE
+167 AEYAAQETASE

-183 EYRED
+183 EYEEN
-188 VSCTPERELAAIS
+188 VSYTPEGELASIS
-201 IHKKTWK
+201 IQKEKWK
-208 KVDAQEAKKREGAYS
+208 KVDSLEAENLEGAAG
-223 WSRWVE
+223 WARL

-236 KEEYFVCTDSRETW
+236 KEEYFVCITSEEAW
-250 RWENPDIE
+250 RWENPDTE
-258 QEDAEIVF
+258 QEEAEIVF
-266 GAFPFIPGSEAGENG
+266 GSFLFIPGSEAGENG
-281 WKEWRQAEYLQSFPE
+281 WKEWRTDEYLQSFPE

-304 GGTGYMEYTDDN
+304 DGTGYMEYTDDN
-316 AEADLTVPLAF
+316 AETDLTIPLAF

-382 YRKSAEAEAQR
+382 YRKNAETEAQR

-455 SEGLALSRERID
+455 SEDLALSRERID
-467 LSELLEEETERI
+467 LSELLEEEMERI
-479 EVRTEERRIE
+479 AVRTEERRIE
-489 VRLRNTG
+489 VRLRHTG

-523 DEGIITIDV
+523 YEGIITIYV
-532 DEERCVIAN
+532 DEERCMIAN

-549 DLSHVCEMLWTG
+549 DLSRVCEMLWTG
-561 SREGRNRASEEKHLG
+561 SREGRTRASEEKHLG

-592 MTVENTYDGVQVSVD
+592 MTVENTHDGVQVSVD

>member
-1 MKKRGKKAKKEK
+1 MKKRGKKKAKKEK
-13 AENEAENGTGRKGK
+13 AENEAENGRKGK
-27 KVRYTP
+27 NVRYTP
-33 SAVLRRV
+33 SGVLRRV

-66 HQRCLEDIADLVKI
+66 HQRYLGDIADQVKL
-80 SMNEEISDAASQGKE
+80 SMSEEIRDAAAQGKE
-95 ITLEWFIDNLEFLL
+95 ITSEWFADRLEFFL
-109 ATCRSDPYVNWNAA
+109 ALCSSDPHVNWNAA

-133 EREAI
+133 ERGAI
-138 AYAPLDGDNTTR
+138 ASAPLDGDSTAR
-150 VIWRLK
+150 VIWHLK
-156 DYLTEEEMDQL
+156 DYLTEEELDQL
-167 AEYTVQKTASE
+167 AEYAAQETASE

-183 EYRED
+183 EYEEN
-188 VSCTPERELAAIS
+188 VSYTPEGELASIS
-201 IHKKTWK
+201 IQKEKWK
-208 KVDAQEAKKREGAYS
+208 KVDSLEAENLEEAAGWARL
-223 WSRWVE
+223 

-236 KEEYFVCTDSRETW
+236 KEEYFVCIDSEEAW
-250 RWENPDIE
+250 RWENPDTE
-258 QEDAEIVF
+258 QEGAEIVF
-266 GAFPFIPGSEAGENG
+266 GSFLFIPGSEAGENG
-281 WKEWRQAEYLQSFPE
+281 WKEWRTDEYLQSFPE

-304 GGTGYMEYTDDN
+304 DGTGYMEYTDDN

-327 EDLDS
+327 ENLDS

-382 YRKSAEAEAQR
+382 YRKNAETEAQR

-455 SEGLALSRERID
+455 SEDLALSRERID
-467 LSELLEEETERI
+467 LSELLEEEMERI
-479 EVRTEERRIE
+479 AVRTEERRIE
-489 VRLRNTG
+489 VRLRHTG

-523 DEGIITIDV
+523 DEGTITIDE
-532 DEERCVIAN
+532 DEERCMIAN

-549 DLSHVCEMLWTG
+549 DLSRVCEMLWTG

-592 MTVENTYDGVQVSVD
+592 MTVENIQDGVQVSVD

>member
-66 HQRCLEDIADLVKI
+66 HQRYLGDIADLVKL

-281 WKEWRQAEYLQSFPE
+281 WKEWRTDEYLQSFPE
-296 HIRGGYRE
+296 HIRGGHRE
-304 GGTGYMEYTDDN
+304 DGTGYMEYSDDN
-316 AEADLTVPLAF
+316 AEADLTIPLAF

-382 YRKSAEAEAQR
+382 YRKNAETEAQR

-455 SEGLALSRERID
+455 SEDLALSREWIN
-467 LSELLEEETERI
+467 LPELLEEEMERI
-479 EVRTEERRIE
+479 AVRTEERRIE
-489 VRLRNTG
+489 VRLRHTG
-496 AVIVEGDRALL
+496 AAVVEGDRALL

-532 DEERCVIAN
+532 DEERCVMAN

-549 DLSHVCEMLWTG
+549 DLSRVCEMLWTG
-561 SREGRNRASEEKHLG
+561 SREGGTRASEEKHLG

-592 MTVENTYDGVQVSVD
+592 MTVENTQDGVQVSVD

>member
-13 AENEAENGTGRKGK
+13 AENEAENGRKN
-27 KVRYTP
+27 VRYTP
-33 SAVLRRV
+33 SGVLRRV

-66 HQRCLEDIADLVKI
+66 HQRYLGDIADLVKL
-80 SMNEEISDAASQGKE
+80 SMSEEIRDATAQGRE
-95 ITLEWFIDNLEFLL
+95 ITSEWFADRLEFFL
-109 ATCRSDPYVNWNAA
+109 ALCSSDPHVNWNAA

-133 EREAI
+133 ERGAI
-138 AYAPLDGDNTTR
+138 ASAPLDGDSTAR
-150 VIWRLK
+150 VIWHLK
-156 DYLTEEEMDQL
+156 DYLTEEELDQL
-167 AEYTVQKTASE
+167 AEYAAQETASE

-183 EYRED
+183 EYEEN
-188 VSCTPERELAAIS
+188 VSYTPEGELASIS
-201 IHKKTWK
+201 IQKEKWK
-208 KVDAQEAKKREGAYS
+208 KVDSLEAENLEGAAG
-223 WSRWVE
+223 WARL

-236 KEEYFVCTDSRETW
+236 KEEYFVCITSEEAW
-250 RWENPDIE
+250 RWENPDTE
-258 QEDAEIVF
+258 QEEAEIVF
-266 GAFPFIPGSEAGENG
+266 GSFLFIPGSEAGENG
-281 WKEWRQAEYLQSFPE
+281 WKEWRTDEYLQSFPE

-304 GGTGYMEYTDDN
+304 DGTGYMEYTDDN
-316 AEADLTVPLAF
+316 AEADLTIPLAF

-382 YRKSAEAEAQR
+382 YRKNAETEAQR

-455 SEGLALSRERID
+455 SEDLALSRERIN
-467 LSELLEEETERI
+467 LSELLEEEMERI
-479 EVRTEERRIE
+479 AVRTEERRIE
-489 VRLRNTG
+489 VRLRHTG

-523 DEGIITIDV
+523 YEGIITIYV
-532 DEERCVIAN
+532 DEERCMIAN

-549 DLSHVCEMLWTG
+549 DLSRVCEMLWTG
-561 SREGRNRASEEKHLG
+561 SREGRTRASEEKHLG

-592 MTVENTYDGVQVSVD
+592 MTVENTQDGVQVSVD

>member
-13 AENEAENGTGRKGK
+13 AENEAENGRKGK
-27 KVRYTP
+27 NVRYTP
-33 SAVLRRV
+33 SGVLRRV

-66 HQRCLEDIADLVKI
+66 HQRYLGDIADLVKL
-80 SMNEEISDAASQGKE
+80 SMSEEIRDATAQGRE
-95 ITLEWFIDNLEFLL
+95 ITSEWFADRLEFFL
-109 ATCRSDPYVNWNAA
+109 ALCSSEPHVNWNAA

-133 EREAI
+133 ERGAI
-138 AYAPLDGDNTTR
+138 ASAPLDGDSTAR
-150 VIWRLK
+150 VIWHLK
-156 DYLTEEEMDQL
+156 DYLTEEELDQL
-167 AEYTVQKTASE
+167 AEYAAQETASE
-178 KRQWT
+178 KLQWT
-183 EYRED
+183 EYEEN
-188 VSCTPERELAAIS
+188 VSYTPEGELASIS
-201 IHKKTWK
+201 IQKEKWK
-208 KVDAQEAKKREGAYS
+208 KVDSLEAENLEGVAG
-223 WSRWVE
+223 WARL

-236 KEEYFVCTDSRETW
+236 KEEYFVCITSEEAW
-250 RWENPDIE
+250 RWENPDTE
-258 QEDAEIVF
+258 QEEAEIVF
-266 GAFPFIPGSEAGENG
+266 GSFLFIPGSEAGENG
-281 WKEWRQAEYLQSFPE
+281 WKEWRTDEYLQSFPE

-304 GGTGYMEYTDDN
+304 DGTGYMEYTDDN
-316 AEADLTVPLAF
+316 AEADLTIPLAF

-382 YRKSAEAEAQR
+382 YRKNAETEAQR

-455 SEGLALSRERID
+455 SEDLALSRERIN
-467 LSELLEEETERI
+467 LPELLEEEMERI
-479 EVRTEERRIE
+479 AVRTEERRIE
-489 VRLRNTG
+489 VRLRHTG

-523 DEGIITIDV
+523 DEGIITIDE

-549 DLSHVCEMLWTG
+549 DLSRVCEMLWTG
-561 SREGRNRASEEKHLG
+561 SREGRTRASEEKHLG

-592 MTVENTYDGVQVSVD
+592 MTVENTQDGVQVSVD

>member
-1 MKKRGKKAKKEK
+1 MKKRGKKKAKKEK
-13 AENEAENGTGRKGK
+13 AENEAENGRKGK
-27 KVRYTP
+27 NVRYTP
-33 SAVLRRV
+33 SGVLRRV

-66 HQRCLEDIADLVKI
+66 HQRYLGDIADLVKL
-80 SMNEEISDAASQGKE
+80 SMSEEIRDATAQGKE
-95 ITLEWFIDNLEFLL
+95 ITSEWFADRLEFFL
-109 ATCRSDPYVNWNAA
+109 ALCSSDPHVNWNAA

-133 EREAI
+133 ERGAI
-138 AYAPLDGDNTTR
+138 ASAPLDGDSTAR
-150 VIWRLK
+150 VIWHLK
-156 DYLTEEEMDQL
+156 DYLTEEELDQL
-167 AEYTVQKTASE
+167 AEYAAQETASE

-183 EYRED
+183 EYEEN
-188 VSCTPERELAAIS
+188 VSYTPEGELASIS
-201 IHKKTWK
+201 IQKEKWK
-208 KVDAQEAKKREGAYS
+208 KVDSLEAENLEGVAG
-223 WSRWVE
+223 WARL

-236 KEEYFVCTDSRETW
+236 KEEYFVCITSEEAW
-250 RWENPDIE
+250 RWENPDTE
-258 QEDAEIVF
+258 QEEAEIVF
-266 GAFPFIPGSEAGENG
+266 GSFLFIPGSEAGENG
-281 WKEWRQAEYLQSFPE
+281 WKEWRTDEYLQSFPE

-304 GGTGYMEYTDDN
+304 DGTGYMEYTDDN
-316 AEADLTVPLAF
+316 AEADLTIPLAF

-382 YRKSAEAEAQR
+382 YRKNAETEAQR

-455 SEGLALSRERID
+455 SEDLALSRERIN
-467 LSELLEEETERI
+467 LPELLEEEMERI
-479 EVRTEERRIE
+479 AVRTEERRIE
-489 VRLRNTG
+489 VRLRHTG

-532 DEERCVIAN
+532 DEERCVMAN

-549 DLSHVCEMLWTG
+549 DLSRVCEMLWTG
-561 SREGRNRASEEKHLG
+561 SREGRTRASEEKHLG

-592 MTVENTYDGVQVSVD
+592 MTVENTHDGVQVSVD

>member
-66 HQRCLEDIADLVKI
+66 HQRYLGDIADLVKL
-80 SMNEEISDAASQGKE
+80 SMSEEIRDATAQGKE
-95 ITLEWFIDNLEFLL
+95 VTSEWFANRLEFFL
-109 ATCRSDPYVNWNAA
+109 ALCSSDPYVNWNAA

-133 EREAI
+133 ERGAI
-138 AYAPLDGDNTTR
+138 ASAPLDGDSTAR
-150 VIWRLK
+150 VIWHLK
-156 DYLTEEEMDQL
+156 DYLTEEELDQL
-167 AEYTVQKTASE
+167 AEYAAQETASE

-183 EYRED
+183 EYEEN
-188 VSCTPERELAAIS
+188 VSYTPEGELASIS
-201 IHKKTWK
+201 IQKEKWK
-208 KVDAQEAKKREGAYS
+208 KVDSLEAENLEGVAG
-223 WSRWVE
+223 WARL

-236 KEEYFVCTDSRETW
+236 KEEYFVCITSEEAW
-250 RWENPDIE
+250 RWENPDTE
-258 QEDAEIVF
+258 QEEAEIVF
-266 GAFPFIPGSEAGENG
+266 GSFLFIPGSEAGENG
-281 WKEWRQAEYLQSFPE
+281 WKEWRTDEYLQSFPE

-304 GGTGYMEYTDDN
+304 DGTGYMEYTDDN
-316 AEADLTVPLAF
+316 AEADLTIPLAF

-382 YRKSAEAEAQR
+382 YRKNAETEAQR

-455 SEGLALSRERID
+455 SEDLALSRERID
-467 LSELLEEETERI
+467 LSELLEEEMERI
-479 EVRTEERRIE
+479 AVRTEERRIE
-489 VRLRNTG
+489 VRLRHTG
-496 AVIVEGDRALL
+496 AAVVEGDRALL

-532 DEERCVIAN
+532 DEERCVMAN

-549 DLSHVCEMLWTG
+549 DLSRVCEMLWTG
-561 SREGRNRASEEKHLG
+561 SREGRTRASEEKHLG

-592 MTVENTYDGVQVSVD
+592 MTVENTQDGVQVSVD

>member
-1 MKKRGKKAKKEK
+1 MKKRGKKKAKKEK
-13 AENEAENGTGRKGK
+13 AENEAENGRKGK
-27 KVRYTP
+27 NVRYTP
-33 SAVLRRV
+33 SGVLRRV

-66 HQRCLEDIADLVKI
+66 HQRYLGDIADLVKL
-80 SMNEEISDAASQGKE
+80 SMNEEISDAAARGKE
-95 ITLEWFIDNLEFLL
+95 ITSEWFADRLEFFL
-109 ATCRSDPYVNWNAA
+109 ALCSSDPYVNWNAA

-128 GDKIA
+128 GGKIS
-133 EREAI
+133 ERGAI
-138 AYAPLDGDNTTR
+138 ASATLDGDSTAR

-156 DYLTEEEMDQL
+156 DYLTEEELDQL
-167 AEYTVQKTASE
+167 AEYTVQEKASE

-183 EYRED
+183 EYEEN
-188 VSCTPERELAAIS
+188 VSSTPEGELASIS
-201 IHKKTWK
+201 IQKEKWK
-208 KVDAQEAKKREGAYS
+208 KVDAQEAENWEGAAG
-223 WSRWVE
+223 WTRL
-229 TEEDGST
+229 TEEDGGST
-236 KEEYFVCTDSRETW
+236 KEEYFVCTDSEEAW
-250 RWENPDIE
+250 RWENPDTE
-258 QEDAEIVF
+258 QGDAEIVVGSF
-266 GAFPFIPGSEAGENG
+266 LLIPGSEAGENG
-281 WKEWRQAEYLQSFPE
+281 WKEWRQDEYLQSFPE

-304 GGTGYMEYTDDN
+304 DGTGYTEYTDDN

-455 SEGLALSRERID
+455 SEDLALNRERID
-467 LSELLEEETERI
+467 LTELLEEETERI

-489 VRLRNTG
+489 VRLRHTG
-496 AVIVEGDRALL
+496 AGIVEGDRALL

-523 DEGIITIDV
+523 DEGIIAIDV

-541 TGDPIPEE
+541 TGDPIPEG
-549 DLSHVCEMLWTG
+549 DLSRVCEMLWTG
-561 SREGRNRASEEKHLG
+561 SREWRTRASEEKHLG

-592 MTVENTYDGVQVSVD
+592 MTVENTHDGVRVSVD

>member
-66 HQRCLEDIADLVKI
+66 HQRYLGDIADLVKL
-80 SMNEEISDAASQGKE
+80 SMSEEIRDATAQGKE
-95 ITLEWFIDNLEFLL
+95 ITSEWFADRLEFFL
-109 ATCRSDPYVNWNAA
+109 ALCSSDPHVNWNAA

-133 EREAI
+133 ERGAI
-138 AYAPLDGDNTTR
+138 ASAPLDGDSTAR
-150 VIWRLK
+150 VIWHLK
-156 DYLTEEEMDQL
+156 DYLTEEELDQL
-167 AEYTVQKTASE
+167 AEYAAQETASE

-183 EYRED
+183 EYEEN
-188 VSCTPERELAAIS
+188 VSYTPEGELASIS
-201 IHKKTWK
+201 IQKEKWK
-208 KVDAQEAKKREGAYS
+208 KVDSLEAENLEGAAG
-223 WSRWVE
+223 WARL

-455 SEGLALSRERID
+455 SEDLALSRERIN
-467 LSELLEEETERI
+467 LPELLEEEMERI
-479 EVRTEERRIE
+479 AVRTEERRIE
-489 VRLRNTG
+489 VRLRHTG

-523 DEGIITIDV
+523 DEGIITIDE

-549 DLSHVCEMLWTG
+549 DLSRVCEMLWTG
-561 SREGRNRASEEKHLG
+561 SREGRTRASEEKHLG

-592 MTVENTYDGVQVSVD
+592 MTVENTHDGVQVSVD

>member
-13 AENEAENGTGRKGK
+13 AENEAENGRKGK
-27 KVRYTP
+27 NVRYTP
-33 SAVLRRV
+33 SGVLRRV

-66 HQRCLEDIADLVKI
+66 HQRYLGDIADLVKL
-80 SMNEEISDAASQGKE
+80 SMSEEIRDATAQGKE
-95 ITLEWFIDNLEFLL
+95 ITSEWFADRLEFFL
-109 ATCRSDPYVNWNAA
+109 ALCSSDPYVNWNAA

-133 EREAI
+133 ERGAI
-138 AYAPLDGDNTTR
+138 ASAPLDGDSTAR
-150 VIWRLK
+150 VIWHLK
-156 DYLTEEEMDQL
+156 DYLTEEELDQL
-167 AEYTVQKTASE
+167 AEYAAQETASE

-183 EYRED
+183 EYEEN
-188 VSCTPERELAAIS
+188 VSYTPGGELASIS
-201 IHKKTWK
+201 IQKEKWK
-208 KVDAQEAKKREGAYS
+208 KVDSLEAENLEGVAG
-223 WSRWVE
+223 WARL

-236 KEEYFVCTDSRETW
+236 KEEYFVCITSEEAW
-250 RWENPDIE
+250 RWENPDTE
-258 QEDAEIVF
+258 QEEAEIVF
-266 GAFPFIPGSEAGENG
+266 GSFLFIPGSEAGENG
-281 WKEWRQAEYLQSFPE
+281 WKEWRTDEYLQSFPE

-304 GGTGYMEYTDDN
+304 DGTGYMEYTDDN
-316 AEADLTVPLAF
+316 AEADLTIPLAF

-382 YRKSAEAEAQR
+382 YRKNAETEAQR

-455 SEGLALSRERID
+455 SEDLALSRERIN
-467 LSELLEEETERI
+467 LPELLEEEMERI
-479 EVRTEERRIE
+479 AVRTEERRIE
-489 VRLRNTG
+489 VRLRHTG
-496 AVIVEGDRALL
+496 AAVVEGDRALL

-532 DEERCVIAN
+532 DEERCVMAN

-549 DLSHVCEMLWTG
+549 DLSRVCEMLWTG
-561 SREGRNRASEEKHLG
+561 SREGRTRASEEKHLG

-592 MTVENTYDGVQVSVD
+592 MTVENTHDGVQVSVD

>member
-13 AENEAENGTGRKGK
+13 AENEAENGRKGK
-27 KVRYTP
+27 NVRYTP
-33 SAVLRRV
+33 SGVLRRV

-66 HQRCLEDIADLVKI
+66 HQRYLGDIADLVKL
-80 SMNEEISDAASQGKE
+80 SMSEEIRDATAQGKE
-95 ITLEWFIDNLEFLL
+95 ITSEWFADRLEFFL
-109 ATCRSDPYVNWNAA
+109 ALCSSDPHVNWNAA

-133 EREAI
+133 ERGAI
-138 AYAPLDGDNTTR
+138 ASAPLDGDSTAR
-150 VIWRLK
+150 VIWHLK
-156 DYLTEEEMDQL
+156 DYLTEEELDQL
-167 AEYTVQKTASE
+167 AEYAAQETASE

-183 EYRED
+183 EYEEN
-188 VSCTPERELAAIS
+188 VSYTPEGELASIS
-201 IHKKTWK
+201 IQKEKWK
-208 KVDAQEAKKREGAYS
+208 KVDSLEAENLEEAAGWARH
-223 WSRWVE
+223 
-229 TEEDGST
+229 TEENGST
-236 KEEYFVCTDSRETW
+236 KEEYFVCITSEEAW
-250 RWENPDIE
+250 RWENPDTE

-266 GAFPFIPGSEAGENG
+266 GSFLRIPGSEAGENG
-281 WKEWRQAEYLQSFPE
+281 WKEWRTDEYLQSFPE

-304 GGTGYMEYTDDN
+304 DGTGYMEYTDDN
-316 AEADLTVPLAF
+316 AEADLTIPLAF

-332 ESGVRVC
+332 GSGVRVC

-382 YRKSAEAEAQR
+382 YRKNAETEAQR

-455 SEGLALSRERID
+455 SEDLALSRERIN
-467 LSELLEEETERI
+467 LPELLEEEMERI
-479 EVRTEERRIE
+479 AVRTEERRIE
-489 VRLRNTG
+489 VRLRHTG

-523 DEGIITIDV
+523 YEGIITIYV
-532 DEERCVIAN
+532 DEERCMIAN

-549 DLSHVCEMLWTG
+549 DLSRVCEMLWTG
-561 SREGRNRASEEKHLG
+561 SREGRTRASEEKHLG

-592 MTVENTYDGVQVSVD
+592 MTVENTQDGVQVSVD

>member
-13 AENEAENGTGRKGK
+13 AENEAENGRKGK
-27 KVRYTP
+27 NVRYTP
-33 SAVLRRV
+33 SGVLRRV

-66 HQRCLEDIADLVKI
+66 HQRYLGDIADLVKL
-80 SMNEEISDAASQGKE
+80 SMSEEIRDATAQGKE
-95 ITLEWFIDNLEFLL
+95 ITSEWFADRLEFFL
-109 ATCRSDPYVNWNAA
+109 ALCSSDPHVNWNAA

-133 EREAI
+133 ERGAI
-138 AYAPLDGDNTTR
+138 ASAPLDGDSTAR
-150 VIWRLK
+150 VIWHLK
-156 DYLTEEEMDQL
+156 DYLTEEELDQL
-167 AEYTVQKTASE
+167 AEYAAQETASE

-183 EYRED
+183 EYEEN
-188 VSCTPERELAAIS
+188 VSSTPEGELASIS
-201 IHKKTWK
+201 IQKEKWK
-208 KVDAQEAKKREGAYS
+208 KVDSLEAENLEEAAGWARH
-223 WSRWVE
+223 
-229 TEEDGST
+229 TEENGST
-236 KEEYFVCTDSRETW
+236 KEEYFVCITSEEAW
-250 RWENPDIE
+250 RWENPDTE
-258 QEDAEIVF
+258 QEEAEIVF
-266 GAFPFIPGSEAGENG
+266 GSFLFIPGSEAGENG
-281 WKEWRQAEYLQSFPE
+281 WKEWRTDEYLQSFPE

-304 GGTGYMEYTDDN
+304 DGTGYMEYTDDN

-332 ESGVRVC
+332 GSGVRVC

-382 YRKSAEAEAQR
+382 YRKNAETEAQR

-455 SEGLALSRERID
+455 SEDLALSRERIN
-467 LSELLEEETERI
+467 LPELLEEEMERI
-479 EVRTEERRIE
+479 AVRTEERRIE
-489 VRLRNTG
+489 VRLRHTG

-523 DEGIITIDV
+523 YEGIITIYV
-532 DEERCVIAN
+532 DEERCMIAN

-549 DLSHVCEMLWTG
+549 DLSRVCEMLWTG
-561 SREGRNRASEEKHLG
+561 SREGRTRASEEKHLG

-592 MTVENTYDGVQVSVD
+592 MTVENTQDGVQVSVD

>member
-13 AENEAENGTGRKGK
+13 AENEAENGRKGK
-27 KVRYTP
+27 NVRYTP
-33 SAVLRRV
+33 SGVLRRV

-66 HQRCLEDIADLVKI
+66 HQRYLGDIADLVKL
-80 SMNEEISDAASQGKE
+80 SMSEEIRDATAQGKE
-95 ITLEWFIDNLEFLL
+95 ITSEWFANRLEFFL
-109 ATCRSDPYVNWNAA
+109 ALCSSDPYVNWNAA

-133 EREAI
+133 ERGAI
-138 AYAPLDGDNTTR
+138 ASAPLDGDSTAR
-150 VIWRLK
+150 VIWHLK
-156 DYLTEEEMDQL
+156 DYLTEEELDQL
-167 AEYTVQKTASE
+167 AEYAAQETASE

-183 EYRED
+183 EYEEN

-355 YMKYVYLGSAV
+355 YMKYVYLGGAV

-541 TGDPIPEE
+541 TGDPISEE

>member
-13 AENEAENGTGRKGK
+13 AENEAENGRKGK
-27 KVRYTP
+27 NVRYTP
-33 SAVLRRV
+33 GGVLRRV

-66 HQRCLEDIADLVKI
+66 HQRYLGDIADLVKL
-80 SMNEEISDAASQGKE
+80 SMSEEIRDATAQGKE
-95 ITLEWFIDNLEFLL
+95 ITSEWFADRLEFFL
-109 ATCRSDPYVNWNAA
+109 ALCSSDPHVNWNAA

-133 EREAI
+133 ERGAI
-138 AYAPLDGDNTTR
+138 ASAPLDGDSTAR
-150 VIWRLK
+150 VIWHLK
-156 DYLTEEEMDQL
+156 DYLTEEELDQL
-167 AEYTVQKTASE
+167 AEYAAQETASE

-183 EYRED
+183 EYEEN
-188 VSCTPERELAAIS
+188 VSYTPEGELASIS
-201 IHKKTWK
+201 IQKEKWK
-208 KVDAQEAKKREGAYS
+208 KVDSLEAENLEGAAG
-223 WSRWVE
+223 WARL

-236 KEEYFVCTDSRETW
+236 KEEYFVCITSEEAW
-250 RWENPDIE
+250 RWENPDTE
-258 QEDAEIVF
+258 QEEAEIVF
-266 GAFPFIPGSEAGENG
+266 GSFLFIPGSEAGENG
-281 WKEWRQAEYLQSFPE
+281 WKEWRTDEYLQSFPE

-304 GGTGYMEYTDDN
+304 DGTGYMEYTDDN
-316 AEADLTVPLAF
+316 AEADLTIPLAF

-382 YRKSAEAEAQR
+382 YRKNAETEAQR

-479 EVRTEERRIE
+479 AVRTEERRIE
-489 VRLRNTG
+489 VRLRHTG

-523 DEGIITIDV
+523 YEGIITIYV
-532 DEERCVIAN
+532 DEERCMIAN

-549 DLSHVCEMLWTG
+549 DLSRVCEMLWTG
-561 SREGRNRASEEKHLG
+561 SREGRTRASEEKHLG

-592 MTVENTYDGVQVSVD
+592 MTVENTQDGVQVSVD

>member
-13 AENEAENGTGRKGK
+13 AENEAENGRKGK
-27 KVRYTP
+27 NVRYTP
-33 SAVLRRV
+33 SGVLRRV

-66 HQRCLEDIADLVKI
+66 HQRYLGDIADLVKL
-80 SMNEEISDAASQGKE
+80 SMSEEIRDATAQGRE
-95 ITLEWFIDNLEFLL
+95 ITSEWFADRLEFFL
-109 ATCRSDPYVNWNAA
+109 ALCSSDPHVNWNAA

-133 EREAI
+133 ERGAI
-138 AYAPLDGDNTTR
+138 ASAPLDGDSTAR
-150 VIWRLK
+150 VIWHLK
-156 DYLTEEEMDQL
+156 DYLTEEELDQL
-167 AEYTVQKTASE
+167 AEYAAQETASE

-183 EYRED
+183 EYEEN
-188 VSCTPERELAAIS
+188 VSYTPEGELASIS
-201 IHKKTWK
+201 IQKEKWK
-208 KVDAQEAKKREGAYS
+208 KVDSLEAENLEGAAG
-223 WSRWVE
+223 WARL

-236 KEEYFVCTDSRETW
+236 KEEYFVCITSEEAW
-250 RWENPDIE
+250 RWENPDTE
-258 QEDAEIVF
+258 QEEAEIVF
-266 GAFPFIPGSEAGENG
+266 GSFLFIPGSEAGENG
-281 WKEWRQAEYLQSFPE
+281 WKEWRTDEYLQSFPE

-304 GGTGYMEYTDDN
+304 DGTGYMEYTDDN
-316 AEADLTVPLAF
+316 AEADLTIPLAF

-382 YRKSAEAEAQR
+382 YRKNAETEAQR

-455 SEGLALSRERID
+455 SEDLALSRERIN
-467 LSELLEEETERI
+467 LPELLEEEMERI
-479 EVRTEERRIE
+479 AVRTEERRIE
-489 VRLRNTG
+489 VRLRHTG

-523 DEGIITIDV
+523 YEGIITIYV
-532 DEERCVIAN
+532 DEERCMIAN

-549 DLSHVCEMLWTG
+549 DLSRVCEMLWTG
-561 SREGRNRASEEKHLG
+561 SREGRTRASEEKHLG

-592 MTVENTYDGVQVSVD
+592 MTVENTQDGVQVSVD

>member
-13 AENEAENGTGRKGK
+13 AENEAENGRKGK
-27 KVRYTP
+27 NVRYTP
-33 SAVLRRV
+33 SGVLRRV

-66 HQRCLEDIADLVKI
+66 HQRYLGDIADLVKL
-80 SMNEEISDAASQGKE
+80 SMSEEIRDATAQGKE
-95 ITLEWFIDNLEFLL
+95 ITSEWFADRLEFFL
-109 ATCRSDPYVNWNAA
+109 ALCSSDPHVNWNAA

-133 EREAI
+133 ERGAI
-138 AYAPLDGDNTTR
+138 ASAPLDGDSTAR
-150 VIWRLK
+150 VIWHLK
-156 DYLTEEEMDQL
+156 DYLTEEELDQL
-167 AEYTVQKTASE
+167 AEYAAQETASE

-183 EYRED
+183 EYEEN
-188 VSCTPERELAAIS
+188 VSYTPEGELASIS
-201 IHKKTWK
+201 IQKEKWK
-208 KVDAQEAKKREGAYS
+208 KVDSLEAENLEGAAG
-223 WSRWVE
+223 WARL

-236 KEEYFVCTDSRETW
+236 KEEYFVCITSEEAW
-250 RWENPDIE
+250 RWENPDTE
-258 QEDAEIVF
+258 QEEAEIVF
-266 GAFPFIPGSEAGENG
+266 GSFLFIPGSEAGENG
-281 WKEWRQAEYLQSFPE
+281 WKEWRTDEYLQSFPE

-304 GGTGYMEYTDDN
+304 DGTGYMEYTDDN
-316 AEADLTVPLAF
+316 AEADLTIPLAF

-382 YRKSAEAEAQR
+382 YRKNAETEAQR

-467 LSELLEEETERI
+467 LSELLEEEMERI
-479 EVRTEERRIE
+479 AVRTEERRIE
-489 VRLRNTG
+489 VRLRHTG
-496 AVIVEGDRALL
+496 AAIVEGDRALL

-532 DEERCVIAN
+532 DEERCVMAN

-549 DLSHVCEMLWTG
+549 DLSRVCEMLWTG
-561 SREGRNRASEEKHLG
+561 SREGRTRASEEKHLG

-592 MTVENTYDGVQVSVD
+592 MTVENTQDGVQVSVD